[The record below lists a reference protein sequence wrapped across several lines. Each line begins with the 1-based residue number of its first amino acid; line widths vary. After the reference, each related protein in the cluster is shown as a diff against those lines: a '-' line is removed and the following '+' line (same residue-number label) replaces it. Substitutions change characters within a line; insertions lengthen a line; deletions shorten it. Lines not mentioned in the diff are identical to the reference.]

1 MGGVDGGV
9 DMAKA
14 TNKLSA
20 RTVASIS
27 DPGRHSDGGGL
38 YLQVSPTGAK
48 SWLFMFKRDGKRSEL
63 GLGSVR
69 DVSLAE
75 ARQKAA
81 DARKIVDAG
90 KNPLEERRA
99 AEAARKAQADKPT
112 FGDLADS
119 LIESIAAGFRNA
131 KHLEQWRMTLGPTY
145 CSVIRSKPVDAIT
158 TEDVLA
164 VLEPIWTKKAET
176 ASRIR
181 GRIERVLDAA
191 RAKGL
196 RSGENPALWRGHL
209 DSLLPKRQKLQRGHH
224 AAMPYPEVSAF
235 IASLRDSEGVTAR
248 ALEFLIL
255 TAARSGEVREAQWGE
270 LDLKAKV
277 WTVPAYRMKAGREHR
292 VPLSDRAA
300 TLLAGMRLPG
310 SDADAFVFPGARQS
324 KPLSVMAFDMQLR
337 RMDCDYTVHGF
348 RSAFRDWVGEET
360 SFPREVAEAALAHI
374 VGDEVE
380 RAYRRGDALEKR
392 RTLMDAWASH
402 CAGEAV
408 KLDKAP
414 PQARDV
420 TDVMEISGEQGGYG
434 VQV

>member
-1 MGGVDGGV
+1 
-9 DMAKA
+9 MAKA
-14 TNKLSA
+14 TKKLSA
-20 RTVASIS
+20 RAVASIT
-27 DPGRHSDGGGL
+27 DPGRHSDGDGL
-38 YLQVSPTGAK
+38 YLQVTSTGAK
-48 SWLFMFKRDGKRSEL
+48 SWLFMFKRDGRRSEV

-69 DVSLAE
+69 DVTLAD
-75 ARQKAA
+75 ARQKAV
-81 DARKIVDAG
+81 DARKIIDAG

-99 AEAARKAQADKPT
+99 AEAARKARAEKPT
-112 FGDLADS
+112 FGQVADN

-131 KHLEQWRMTLGPTY
+131 KHLDQWRMTLGPTY
-145 CSVIRSKPVDAIT
+145 CSSIRSKPVDAIT
-158 TEDVLA
+158 TEDLLA

-176 ASRIR
+176 ASRLR

-224 AAMPYPEVSAF
+224 AAMPYSEVSAF
-235 IASLRDSEGVTAR
+235 IATLQDSEGVTAR

-255 TAARSGEVREAQWGE
+255 TASRSGEAREARWGE
-270 LDLKAKV
+270 VDLKAQI
-277 WTVPAYRMKAGREHR
+277 WTVPAHRMKAGREHR
-292 VPLSDRAA
+292 VPLSVRAT
-300 TLLAGMRLPG
+300 TLLAGMKLPG
-310 SDADAFVFPGARQS
+310 SDIDAFVFPGARNS

-360 SFPREVAEAALAHI
+360 AFPREVAEAALAHT

-392 RTLMDAWASH
+392 RKLMEAWASY
-402 CAGEAV
+402 CAGETA
-408 KLDKAP
+408 KADQAE
-414 PQARDV
+414 PQAEEVADV
-420 TDVMEISGEQGGYG
+420 IGISEEQGEHG

>member
-1 MGGVDGGV
+1 
-9 DMAKA
+9 MAKA

-20 RTVASIS
+20 RSVTAIT

-38 YLQVSPTGAK
+38 YLQVAPTGAK
-48 SWLFMFKRDGKRSEL
+48 SWLFMFKREGKRSEL

-90 KNPLEERRA
+90 KSPLEERRA
-99 AEAARKAQADKPT
+99 VEAARKAQVDKPT
-112 FGDLADS
+112 FGEVADR
-119 LIESIAAGFRNA
+119 LIESIAPGFRNA
-131 KHLEQWRMTLGPTY
+131 KHLDQWRMTLGPTY
-145 CSVIRSKPVDAIT
+145 CSSIRGTPVDAIT
-158 TEDVLA
+158 TEDILA
-164 VLEPIWTKKAET
+164 LLMPIWTKKAET

-224 AAMPYPEVSAF
+224 AAMPYAEMPAF
-235 IASLRDSEGVTAR
+235 IATLQDSEGVTAR

-255 TAARSGEVREAQWGE
+255 TAARSGEAREVRWREI
-270 LDLKAKV
+270 DLKAKI
-277 WTVPAYRMKAGREHR
+277 WTVPAHRMKAGREHR

-300 TLLAGMRLPG
+300 RLLTGMKLPG
-310 SDADAFVFPGARQS
+310 SEADAFVFPGARKA

-337 RMDCDYTVHGF
+337 RMDCDCTVHGF
-348 RSAFRDWVGEET
+348 RSTFRDWVGEET
-360 SFPREVAEAALAHI
+360 AFPREVAEAALAHT

-392 RTLMDAWASH
+392 RKLMEAWASH
-402 CAGEAV
+402 CAGEDAQQDTR
-408 KLDKAP
+408 LSE
-414 PQARDV
+414 DV
-420 TDVMEISGEQGGYG
+420 ADLIIFSGEQGERG
-434 VQV
+434 VQN

>member
-1 MGGVDGGV
+1 
-9 DMAKA
+9 MAKA

-20 RTVASIS
+20 RTVTSIS

-38 YLQVSPTGAK
+38 YLQVTPTGAK

-81 DARKIVDAG
+81 DARKLVDAG

-99 AEAARKAQADKPT
+99 AEAARKAQAGKPT

-131 KHLEQWRMTLGPTY
+131 KHLDQWRMTLGPTY
-145 CSVIRSKPVDAIT
+145 CSLIRSKSVDAIT
-158 TEDVLA
+158 TADVLA

-176 ASRIR
+176 ASRLR

-191 RAKGL
+191 KAKGL
-196 RSGENPALWRGHL
+196 RAEENPALWRGHL

-224 AAMPYPEVSAF
+224 AAMPYADVPAF
-235 IASLRDSEGVTAR
+235 ITSLRDSDGVTAR

-270 LDLKAKV
+270 FDLKAKV
-277 WTVPAYRMKAGREHR
+277 WTVPAHRMKAGREHR
-292 VPLSDRAA
+292 VPLSERAA
-300 TLLAGMRLPG
+300 ELLSDMKPPG
-310 SDADAFVFPGARQS
+310 SDDPDSDAFVFSGVRKA

-337 RMDCDYTVHGF
+337 RLDCDYTVHGF

-360 SFPREVAEAALAHI
+360 VFQREVAEAALAHT

-380 RAYRRGDALEKR
+380 RTYRRGDALEKR
-392 RTLMDAWASH
+392 RKLMEAWAYYCEHGADETDADQAAPS
-402 CAGEAV
+402 GEERA
-408 KLDKAP
+408 
-414 PQARDV
+414 DV
-420 TDVMEISGEQGGYG
+420 IEFVGELGEQG
-434 VQV
+434 VQG